1 MLKCAQEDVRTTT
14 RSNLRN
20 ILLLTSL
27 LHIDELQSSS
37 VTNIKYNV
45 MEDMDKWRVNMVGE
59 LIEMKHGKLEIPDGW
74 DDDELE
80 ALLFFAC
87 TS

>member
-1 MLKCAQEDVRTTT
+1 MKKSTLSDWSE
-14 RSNLRN
+14 
-20 ILLLTSL
+20 IFF
-27 LHIDELQSSS
+27 
-37 VTNIKYNV
+37 
-45 MEDMDKWRVNMVGE
+45 WRVNMVGE

-80 ALLFFAC
+80 ALLVFAC